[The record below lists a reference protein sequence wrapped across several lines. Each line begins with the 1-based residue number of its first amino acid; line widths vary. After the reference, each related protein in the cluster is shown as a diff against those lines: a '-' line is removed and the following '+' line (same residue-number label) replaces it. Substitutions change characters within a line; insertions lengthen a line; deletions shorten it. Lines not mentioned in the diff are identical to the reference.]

1 MANFLD
7 LGGLQRFLDKIKSVF
22 ASKTDVN
29 ALATRVAA
37 NEASVNVLRGKAIFM
52 LVDALPS
59 TGEDNIIYLIPA
71 EKADDK
77 NYKNEYMWINNQW
90 ELIGSTSVD
99 LSEYAKT
106 ATVNEKFSILEGEI
120 TAIMPAVQ
128 EEIGQFEEQIANK
141 ANVADVYS
149 KGEVDGLLSNVQVDA
164 YSKAETDSKIE
175 EVARVTA
182 YSFNEMKKTIGTD
195 EELRVSFDDTI
206 NLSECESIMDALRVL
221 DSGVV
226 SGYVYTK
233 AESDVLLSTKADKT
247 TTYTKTEVD
256 NKFGSITIT
265 TIGAQGKKTVT
276 LATQKEQGGDY
287 DIQDNLLVSN
297 DMVNG
302 ILTLSVRELQDG
314 YLIL

>member
-302 ILTLSVRELQDG
+302 ILTLSGRELQDG

>member
-1 MANFLD
+1 MAAYLD
-7 LGGLQRFLDKIKSVF
+7 LVGLQRFFNKIKGVF

-128 EEIGQFEEQIANK
+128 EEIGQLEEQIANK

-164 YSKAETDSKIE
+164 YSKAET
-175 EVARVTA
+175 
-182 YSFNEMKKTIGTD
+182 
-195 EELRVSFDDTI
+195 
-206 NLSECESIMDALRVL
+206 
-221 DSGVV
+221 
-226 SGYVYTK
+226 
-233 AESDVLLSTKADKT
+233 DVLLSTKADKT

-302 ILTLSVRELQDG
+302 ILTLSGRELQDG
-314 YLIL
+314 YLVL